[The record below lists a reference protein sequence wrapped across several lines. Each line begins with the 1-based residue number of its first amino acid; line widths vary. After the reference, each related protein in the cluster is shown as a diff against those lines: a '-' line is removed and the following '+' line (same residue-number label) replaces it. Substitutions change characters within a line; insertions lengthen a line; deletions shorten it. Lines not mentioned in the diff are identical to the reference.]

1 MTTGTV
7 VAGRRRYALIAH
19 PIGFNPASIAR
30 CGSSCSQIRNTSHLP
45 QSLVAVPVTLRP
57 YGYLRRTSVCYLLGN
72 YDLMLLH
79 IALVSITKEV
89 TLAHLASVSAAIQRQ
104 ISRDFGPMWNVEATV
119 DAFDKLEDVPIG
131 YWHVLLQD
139 DLPNGAAGLHKRD
152 DNKQPFALGTLTR
165 AGNSLKSG
173 QGRVEYLIEVC
184 DPCQAS
190 RFAYSVNSVMV
201 SDFYTPQYFDP
212 VKSNGVRYS
221 FSGQVRGPRE
231 VLDGGYLSW
240 FDPQT
245 RHLFQLEVDGKKKTI
260 ADRGE
265 VPFAAESLRAFSDR
279 VSADRRDSVIKGGS
293 RAGLRLNAETDFRKT
308 ARVEKPKLTAVDHA
322 QLAHARNLW
331 AQLKRISAVE

>member
-1 MTTGTV
+1 
-7 VAGRRRYALIAH
+7 
-19 PIGFNPASIAR
+19 
-30 CGSSCSQIRNTSHLP
+30 
-45 QSLVAVPVTLRP
+45 
-57 YGYLRRTSVCYLLGN
+57 
-72 YDLMLLH
+72 MLLH
-79 IALVSITKEV
+79 IALVSNTKEV
-89 TLAHLASVSAAIQRQ
+89 TLADLAPVSAAIQKQ

-139 DLPNGAAGLHKRD
+139 ELPSGAAGLHKRD
-152 DNKQPFALGTLTR
+152 DNKQPFALVALTTNWPVFMSHEVLEMVVDPQGTLTR

-212 VKSNGVRYS
+212 VKSSGVRYS

-245 RHLFQLEVDGKKKTI
+245 RHLFQLQVDGKKKTI
-260 ADRGE
+260 ADKGE
-265 VPFAAESLRAFSDR
+265 VPFAVESLRAFSDR

-293 RAGLRLNAETDFRKT
+293 RAGLRLNAATDYRKT

-322 QLAHARNLW
+322 QVAHARNLW
-331 AQLKRISAVE
+331 AQLERIAVAE